1 MVRRRL
7 SATALVLALALGATV
22 FAAGTASASG
32 SSSTPTAGK
41 CKNDPGVS
49 DTEIKVGAIIPTSG
63 ASASSFAAAQDGIQA
78 RIAKA
83 NAEGELGDRKIVLDV
98 ADDAADPARNLT
110 AAQELV
116 EQNGDFGVISVTNA
130 SDSSGAYLNQ
140 EGIPVTG
147 WHVGNSAWGKYKN
160 MFGWRNSNVPDPS
173 KSFTTRNADVIKKLG
188 GTKIALIGANT
199 ASSVTF
205 IEQLE
210 QAMKLSGVKVVYKT
224 TDITPADRD
233 FTATAQ
239 KIKDS
244 GADSV
249 YTGVDLLQN
258 AALNQAL
265 TQAGVT
271 PKAIVFPG
279 GYDTRVLGVQGIEDA
294 VFSIEFAPFENNTPA
309 FQEYS
314 KWMQQELPDKPFA
327 GQVPYIGWLS
337 AESFIEGLKAA
348 GTDCP
353 TRKAF
358 IKNLRKEK
366 GYTADGAF
374 HPVDF
379 AKVFGKPI
387 LCVYYVQV
395 QDGKFVPLFDAAAG
409 KPFCPKSLITNG
421 KLDPL
426 TPAEIKNS

>member
-7 SATALVLALALGATV
+7 SATALVLALVLAGTVFVAGAAGATGG
-22 FAAGTASASG
+22 A
-32 SSSTPTAGK
+32 STPNAGK
-41 CKNDPGVS
+41 CSNDPGVS
-49 DTEIKVGAIIPTSG
+49 DTEIKVAAIVPTSG
-63 ASASSFAAAQDGIQA
+63 ASASSFSAAADGIQA
-78 RIAKA
+78 RFAKA
-83 NAEGELGDRKIVLDV
+83 NAEGEVGKRKLTLDIV
-98 ADDAADPARNLT
+98 DDAADPARNLT
-110 AAQELV
+110 AAQQAV
-116 EQNGDFGVISVTNA
+116 EQDGTFGVISVTNA

-140 EGIPVTG
+140 HGIPVTG

-160 MFGWRNSNVPDPS
+160 MFGWRNSNVEDPS
-173 KSFTTRNADVIKKLG
+173 KTFTTRNADVIKKLG
-188 GTKIALIGANT
+188 GTKIALVGSNV
-199 ASSVTF
+199 ASSATF
-205 IEQLE
+205 IGQLDM
-210 QAMKLSGVKVVYKT
+210 AMKKSGVKVVYKT
-224 TDITPADRD
+224 TDLTPADRD
-233 FTATAQ
+233 FTGVAQ

-249 YTGVDLLQN
+249 YTGLDLLQN
-258 AALNQAL
+258 AALHEAL

-279 GYDTRVLGVQGIEDA
+279 GYDKRVLGIAGIENS

-314 KWMQQELPDKPFA
+314 KWMQSQLPDKPFY

-337 AESFIEGLKAA
+337 AEAFIEGIKAA
-348 GTDCP
+348 GKDCP

-366 GYTADGAF
+366 NYTANGAF

-395 QDGKFVPLFDAAAG
+395 KNGAFVPLFDAAAG
-409 KPFCPKSLITNG
+409 KPFCPKAIIQDG
-421 KLDPL
+421 KLVPL
-426 TPAEIKNS
+426 SAVQAKNG